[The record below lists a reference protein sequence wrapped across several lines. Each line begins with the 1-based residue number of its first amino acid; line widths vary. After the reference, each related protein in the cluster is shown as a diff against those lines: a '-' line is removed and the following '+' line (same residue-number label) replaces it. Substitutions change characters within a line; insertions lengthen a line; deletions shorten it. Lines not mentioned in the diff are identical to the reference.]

1 MARKTRIKAPFN
13 IYSIVTRVNE
23 KQFRFEDTA
32 VCEEFLKH
40 LREIKAK
47 FDFKIY
53 GFVLMASHVHLCI
66 QTNDDV
72 ADISKVMKAINGG
85 FAIKY
90 NKFFHKKG
98 HFWMER
104 FKSKIIQDFIY
115 LARTLVYFAS
125 NPVRAGVTDDPLKY
139 KFSSIRNIYNKE
151 IFKEVID
158 DLPEDILNSIKELI
172 AKECKV
178 LIKKYPR
185 IMKQFSFCLKRTRY
199 EQKFRDFNG
208 DKRFCNKFNYSST

>member
-1 MARKTRIKAPFN
+1 MARKPRLKAPFN

-23 KQFRFEDTA
+23 KQFRFEDGA

-40 LREIKAK
+40 LKQIKVK
-47 FDFKIY
+47 LNFKIY
-53 GFVLMASHVHLCI
+53 GFVIMASHVHLCI
-66 QTNDDV
+66 QTNDDI

-90 NKFFHKKG
+90 NKYFHKKG

-115 LARTLVYFAS
+115 LARTVVYFAS

-139 KFSSIRNIYNKE
+139 RFCSIQNIYNKE
-151 IFKEVID
+151 LFKEILD
-158 DLPEDILNSIKELI
+158 ELPEEIVHSIKELI
-172 AKECKV
+172 AKECKMLV
-178 LIKKYPR
+178 KKCRR

-199 EQKFRDFNG
+199 EQQFRDFIGNTNF
-208 DKRFCNKFNYSST
+208 RSRNSFVST